1 MAALVT
7 SIEPANAS
15 SPQQM
20 PCLPDE
26 LDSGDMLDILQACL
40 HPSPSEWIFLR
51 ELRVGTG
58 YHRNSAQRLDA
69 FAQLLGAHVDE
80 TSLLRDQEIPS
91 GFSLRDEATA
101 EASDRLA
108 LFERVL
114 FRYAERTTGC
124 FRGTG

>member
-1 MAALVT
+1 MCSKTTLSVTRSKVVSMGALVT
-7 SIEPANAS
+7 RIGPAIPSDAPQSRSQSCDLEPMA
-15 SPQQM
+15 
-20 PCLPDE
+20 
-26 LDSGDMLDILQACL
+26 MLDILQSCM
-40 HPSPSEWIFLR
+40 HPGPSEWIFLR

-69 FAQLLGAHVDE
+69 FAQLLCAHVDE

-108 LFERVL
+108 LFE
-114 FRYAERTTGC
+114 
-124 FRGTG
+124 